1 MMNILLT
8 GGSGMVGKNIL
19 ENSKKYKYNF
29 LSPSSKEMDLLD
41 YDSVFDF
48 IKKNKPDFIIH
59 AAGKVGGIEANMSE
73 PVNFLVDNMD
83 MGRNIIMAAKN
94 NSIKYLMNLSS
105 SCMYPRNA
113 ENPLSEDLILK
124 GELEPTNEGY
134 AIAKIMATKLCE
146 YIMNE
151 DINKNYKTVIP
162 CNLYGKY
169 DKFDIKKSH
178 MIPAV
183 IRKIYEA
190 NKSDFNEVYIWG
202 DGLARR
208 EFMYVEDLVDF
219 IFFAIPNFKFMPQN
233 INVGLGKDYSINEY
247 YKCIADV
254 IGFDGNFVHD
264 LTKPIGMKQKVVDNT
279 KLKNFGWSPKT
290 SLNQG
295 LRKTFEYYKKVIAC
309 DKL

>member
-1 MMNILLT
+1 MRILLT

-19 ENSKKYKYNF
+19 EYSKKEGYTF
-29 LSPSSKEMDLLD
+29 LAPSSKELNLLD
-41 YDSVFDF
+41 YNSVDTF
-48 IKKNKPDFIIH
+48 IKENKPEFIIH
-59 AAGKVGGIEANMSE
+59 AAGKVGGIQANIAA

-94 NSIKYLMNLSS
+94 NSIKNLLNLSS

-134 AIAKIMATKLCE
+134 AIAKAMTTRLCE
-146 YIMNE
+146 YIMKE
-151 DINKNYKTVIP
+151 DLDKNYKTVIP

-169 DKFDIKKSH
+169 DKFDPKNSH

-183 IRKIYEA
+183 IRKIHEA
-190 NKSDFNEVYIWG
+190 KELGSAEIDIWG

-208 EFMYVEDLVDF
+208 EFMYAADLANF
-219 IFFAIPNFKFMPQN
+219 IFYAIPNFKEMPQN

-247 YKCIADV
+247 YKSIANI
-254 IGFDGNFVHD
+254 IGFKGSFVHD
-264 LTKPIGMKQKVVDNT
+264 LTKPIGMKQKLIDDT
-279 KLKNFGWSPKT
+279 RLKAFGWSSKT
-290 SLNQG
+290 SLQEG
-295 LRKTFEYYKKVIAC
+295 LTKTFEFYKKNT
-309 DKL
+309 

>member
-1 MMNILLT
+1 MKILLT

-19 ENSKKYKYNF
+19 EYSKKEEYTF
-29 LSPSSKEMDLLD
+29 LAPSSKELNLLD
-41 YDSVFDF
+41 YNSVDTF
-48 IKKNKPDFIIH
+48 IKENNPEFIIH
-59 AAGKVGGIEANMSE
+59 AAGKVGGIQANIAA

-94 NSIKYLMNLSS
+94 NSIKNFLNLSS

-134 AIAKIMATKLCE
+134 AIAKAMTTRLCE
-146 YIMNE
+146 YIMKE
-151 DINKNYKTVIP
+151 DLDKNYKTVIP

-169 DKFDIKKSH
+169 DKFDPKNSH

-183 IRKIYEA
+183 IRKIHEA
-190 NKSDFNEVYIWG
+190 KELGSAEIDIWG

-208 EFMYVEDLVDF
+208 EFMYAADLANF
-219 IFFAIPNFKFMPQN
+219 IFYAIPNFKEMPQN

-247 YKCIADV
+247 YKSIANI
-254 IGFDGNFVHD
+254 IGFKGSFVHD
-264 LTKPIGMKQKVVDNT
+264 LTKPIGMKQKLIDDT
-279 KLKNFGWSPKT
+279 RLKTFGWSSKT
-290 SLNQG
+290 SLQEG
-295 LRKTFEYYKKVIAC
+295 LTKTFEFYKKT
-309 DKL
+309 LNNE